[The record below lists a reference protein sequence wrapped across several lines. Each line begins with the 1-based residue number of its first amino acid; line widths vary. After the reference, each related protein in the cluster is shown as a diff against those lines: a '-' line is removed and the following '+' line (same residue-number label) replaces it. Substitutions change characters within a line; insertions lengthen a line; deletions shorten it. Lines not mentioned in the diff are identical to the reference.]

1 MKKFILFF
9 FVTLIGTVSYTKAQP
24 SEKLK
29 QVFLDGEYF
38 YLYEDYEEALYS
50 YNTLYR
56 RGFNNNGNINYR
68 IGQCYINIPGEKNKA
83 ISFLEKATNY
93 ANSAYK
99 EGSFKETNAPF
110 DSWFYLGIAYR
121 INGQLDKAIS
131 SFEKYKQLLGG
142 KNEKAIR
149 IADKEIASCN
159 YAKLAMKNPQKVT
172 FTNLGR
178 PISTNSKD
186 FFPAVSG
193 DESMIV
199 YNSAQKF
206 YTAIYFSKKV
216 KNKWTAPVNITP
228 DVQSDGNQYVSSLS
242 FDGTE
247 LYLRLEENFQADIY
261 MAKYE
266 NGRWTKSRAVKN
278 INTKFFE
285 GNASVSKDGQTLY
298 FSSNRTG
305 GFGAMDIYKS
315 DKLPN
320 GNWGPAE
327 NLGNV
332 INSELNEDVPFISND
347 GTKLFFISQ
356 DHNTLGGF
364 DVFYSVLGTDG
375 KWGQPINMGYPV
387 NNTDDNTFYKP
398 IHDGLTGYTSLYT
411 LNSLGKEDVFKV
423 SIGPA
428 PAAEIAQY
436 VDSAAIADSLKLI
449 ANQNIKAL
457 EKEREIPADVV
468 NALTEPVVTQK
479 EKERILLRTLFFEF
493 DSFTLTPESKKELDH
508 LAMVLSNYPELKIEL
523 IGATDAVG
531 SIAYNQQL
539 SLRRAVSAKKY
550 LITKGISSNRLLIK
564 GVGKNN
570 FVAINN
576 NPDGSDNPD
585 GRKYNRRVDIH
596 LQNIKLKNV
605 IIETV
610 IDVPDNLKIK

>member
-9 FVTLIGTVSYTKAQP
+9 FVTLIGTVSYIKAQT

-56 RGFNNNGNINYR
+56 RGYTDNGNINYR
-68 IGQCYINIPGEKNKA
+68 IGQCYINIPGEKIKA
-83 ISFLEKATNY
+83 ISFLEKATKR
-93 ANSAYK
+93 ANSSYK

-110 DSWFYLGIAYR
+110 DAWYYLGIAYR

-131 SFEKYKQLLGG
+131 SFEKYKELLGA
-142 KNEKAIR
+142 KNEKATHL
-149 IADKEIASCN
+149 ADKEIASCN
-159 YAKLAMKNPQKVT
+159 YAKLAMKNPQKVI
-172 FTNLGR
+172 FSNLGR
-178 PISTNSKD
+178 PISTNSRD

-216 KNKWTAPVNITP
+216 KNKWSAPVNITP
-228 DVQSDGNQYVSSLS
+228 DVQSDGNQYVSSIS
-242 FDGTE
+242 YDGTE

-261 MAKYE
+261 MSKYE

-278 INTKFFE
+278 INTKYFE

-315 DKLPN
+315 VKLPN

-332 INSELNEDVPFISND
+332 INTELNEDAPFISDD
-347 GTKLFFISQ
+347 GTKLFFVSQ
-356 DHNTLGGF
+356 AHNTLGGF
-364 DVFYSVLGTDG
+364 DVFYSVLGSDG

-387 NNTDDNTFYKP
+387 NNTDDNIFFQP
-398 IHDGLTGYTSLYT
+398 IHDGLTGYTSLYA
-411 LNSLGKEDVFKV
+411 LNSLGKEDIFKV
-423 SIGPA
+423 NIGPA
-428 PAAEIAQY
+428 PATEIAQY
-436 VDSAAIADSLKLI
+436 ADSAAIADSLKLLAI
-449 ANQNIKAL
+449 QNTKAL

-468 NALTEPVVTQK
+468 KALTEPVITEK
-479 EKERILLRTLFFEF
+479 DKERIVLRTLFFDF
-493 DSFTLTPESKKELDH
+493 NSFLLTPESKKELDH

-531 SIAYNQQL
+531 SIAYNQRL
-539 SLRRAVSAKKY
+539 SLRRALSAKKY
-550 LITKGISSNRLLIK
+550 LLSKGISAKRLLVK

-596 LQNIKLKNV
+596 LQNIQLKNI